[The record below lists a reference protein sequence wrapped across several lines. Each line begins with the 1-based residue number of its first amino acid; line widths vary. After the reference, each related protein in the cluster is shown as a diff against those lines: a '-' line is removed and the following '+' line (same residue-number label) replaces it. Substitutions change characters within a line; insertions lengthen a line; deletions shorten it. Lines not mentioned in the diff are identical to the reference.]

1 MKIGW
6 FPVVTDSIESQRVKE
21 TKRGRVKETKRGRV
35 KESKSRRVEETKSRR
50 EEETEGEGRKAKE
63 PFFETLMF
71 MN

>member
-1 MKIGW
+1 MAQRKSC
-6 FPVVTDSIESQRVKE
+6 DAEKSQRDKE
-21 TKRGRVKETKRGRV
+21 TKSQRDKVSKGRRDEERKRQ
-35 KESKSRRVEETKSRR
+35 R